1 MRTIKNML
9 FALVASSLVFANVNA
24 GEMTLNGSMEVAL
37 TKVDGETGNPI
48 GLEYE
53 MDIVGSTELDNGI
66 GVSYKDDTGI
76 WNKYF
81 LFSEIKEAEKYF
93 NKMKKQYGD
102 AVSVHF
108 NKVVY

>member
-1 MRTIKNML
+1 MNIMKEFQKTM
-9 FALVASSLVFANVNA
+9 
-24 GEMTLNGSMEVAL
+24 GTQ
-37 TKVDGETGNPI
+37 
-48 GLEYE
+48 
-53 MDIVGSTELDNGI
+53 GI

-81 LFSEIKEAEKYF
+81 LFSEIKKAEKYF
-93 NKMKKQYGD
+93 NEMKKQYGD